1 MSYLDQLNQYSDSL
15 NSQHEQMT
23 ASLNAGRE
31 QLQNEFNAQF
41 KDTIERMNM
50 VGGIAAT
57 TGVGIMGVKKAYK
70 GLRAWNASR
79 ASKNPDAKA
88 PTEGESGESGAVG
101 EGEGGSGGDALGESV
116 GRSTEGQVGET
127 AELGG
132 ELEEGDFENVAT
144 SAGATAPPRTEGL
157 QGGDEGGF
165 DSGQADVGQGILDDL
180 KANLGAEGGESSAPI
195 SGVATSAADAEIGG
209 STGNVSFT
217 PEGLF
222 PDAQGGIGLGQYDA
236 GTSLTEAL
244 GGQSEVADAFTGGA
258 RSITAS
264 GGGGGVGTAS
274 GANIAGTGADA
285 DLEFSGQAGRSVGT
299 GTTISTDPATN
310 PFNPQGIKPQSSL
323 KEGDL
328 GPDGQRISTD
338 LPSAEVE
345 VGDTPL
351 VKPSTELGPE
361 PDLLPSEAP
370 QAPVAR
376 SGGTESAPTYAEPE
390 TAGTGPSVEM
400 GETGANSAG
409 MTHGAPMGPENR
421 PLGDP
426 QSEPLDTGGGPGE
439 VSGPIETGDAEVG
452 AVGDIQPG
460 VGGIVSGGVE
470 ETAEKGA
477 GFLADLTA
485 GGVGEAALSVLG
497 PLGDLVGAGFLV
509 AGLVKD
515 LTHHPQQTP
524 QDLAGAVSGK
534 IGFDPNAIETG
545 MSGSGGV
552 GTT

>member
-1 MSYLDQLNQYSDSL
+1 MSYLDQLNQYSDAL

-41 KDTIERMNM
+41 KDTIDRMNM

-101 EGEGGSGGDALGESV
+101 EGEGGSGGDALGEGV
-116 GRSTEGQVGET
+116 GRSTEGAVGEV
-127 AELGG
+127 G
-132 ELEEGDFENVAT
+132 EGAGEAGLEFENVAT
-144 SAGATAPPRTEGL
+144 SAGATSAGVDS
-157 QGGDEGGF
+157 GGDAGGF
-165 DSGQADVGQGILDDL
+165 DASQPDVGQGILDDL

-209 STGNVSFT
+209 STGNASFA

-236 GTSLTEAL
+236 GTDLTTAL

-274 GANIAGTGADA
+274 GATTATTGADA

-299 GTTISTDPATN
+299 GTTISTDPASN
-310 PFNPQGIKPQSSL
+310 PFNPQGIKPESSL

-338 LPSAEVE
+338 LPSTEVG

-351 VKPSTELGPE
+351 SKPSTELGPE

-370 QAPVAR
+370 PAPVAR
-376 SGGTESAPTYAEPE
+376 PTGTESAPTYAEPE

-470 ETAEKGA
+470 KTAEEGG

-524 QDLAGAVSGK
+524 QDLAGGVSGK